1 MLQPPNYQSR
11 RRWHPAFER
20 PPAAKRSRIAQLVEQ
35 LTVNQRVPG
44 SSPGSGAIS
53 QLTAERIRGGCLQ
66 TVLAAVSQPLLERR
80 AHRRVPI
87 DERLSCDRR

>member
-1 MLQPPNYQSR
+1 
-11 RRWHPAFER
+11 
-20 PPAAKRSRIAQLVEQ
+20 
-35 LTVNQRVPG
+35 
-44 SSPGSGAIS
+44 
-53 QLTAERIRGGCLQ
+53 LQ